1 MSEKKKSDFGIWVKS
16 VNTKSGPQEVLSF
29 SVNGVRYNA
38 WKNNFKSSE
47 KSPDYNAYV
56 DNYVKP
62 NTPTGNKPLAD
73 NTTFEKNSHK
83 PSAGGDS
90 LPF

>member
-1 MSEKKKSDFGIWVKS
+1 MSEKRKSDFGIWVKT
-16 VNTKSGPQEVLSF
+16 VNTKNGPTEVLSF
-29 SVNGVRYNA
+29 SVNGVRYSA
-38 WKNNFKSSE
+38 WKNNYKNNE

-62 NTPTGNKPLAD
+62 ATEIKSPIA
-73 NTTFEKNSHK
+73 TTASFEPNSHK
-83 PSAGGDS
+83 PATGD

>member
-16 VNTKSGPQEVLSF
+16 VNTKNGPQEVLSF
-29 SVNGVRYNA
+29 SVNGVRYSA
-38 WKNNFKSSE
+38 WKNNYKTNE

-62 NTPTGNKPLAD
+62 SAPTNTPMAD
-73 NTTFEKNSHK
+73 NTTFDKGSYK
-83 PSAGGDS
+83 STAGD

>member
-1 MSEKKKSDFGIWVKS
+1 MSEKRKSDFGIWVKS

-38 WKNNFKSSE
+38 WKNNFKNSD

-62 NTPTGNKPLAD
+62 AAPTNTPIAD
-73 NTTFEKNSHK
+73 NTTFEKNSYK
-83 PSAGGDS
+83 ANAND